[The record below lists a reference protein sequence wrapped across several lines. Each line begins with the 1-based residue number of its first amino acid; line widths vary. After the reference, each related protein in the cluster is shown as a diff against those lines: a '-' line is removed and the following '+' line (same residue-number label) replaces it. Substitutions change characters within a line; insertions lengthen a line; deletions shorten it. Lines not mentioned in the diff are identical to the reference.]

1 VFLIY
6 AQNHNRFKSKVASVS
21 HQSPAPE
28 KIGSGY
34 WLQIAC
40 GSWNLK
46 LISRARNLWHN
57 SNAWRECSR
66 LGRNKVNVKDKPWA

>member
-40 GSWNLK
+40 GS
-46 LISRARNLWHN
+46 
-57 SNAWRECSR
+57 
-66 LGRNKVNVKDKPWA
+66 